1 MAINL
6 KSRLM
11 AAVLAITMSLQSS
24 SYASFNKNNKNEK
37 QELEN
42 SVKSSFNETEI
53 FKLSNRY
60 IVRDHLRKY
69 FDYFDNYDIVY
80 PYEELFLDA
89 EEKELILNSNT
100 QQCDFIFDGDI
111 DKLTQIITK
120 NSVDYLNNH
129 NNYFAALLPDSDHS
143 MWSNDYLVEQIYATN
158 YLQRFLKN
166 LVEDATNDIN
176 EDVHK
181 MQDLKVVFSLN
192 GEISDDGVILGQYQ
206 SEDNLCILFLDSIKY
221 LSSGC
226 SLDIDE
232 LIKSVLYHELN
243 HVRQFACDC
252 RIKKGQ
258 KNLTI
263 EYSNDNCNSFII
275 ESSAESALY
284 NSAPN
289 LYLIDANTYD
299 YTYETERTFES
310 LLLFLTIFDNSK
322 QLEGYY
328 NAIFDSNIGD
338 FCDFFA
344 VKSKED
350 ILELYKII
358 YAFDASYARNS
369 FIDKHYN
376 AEEIKDLTI
385 DDLNREVGFTYN
397 ISIFRW
403 VLRDL
408 VKYNLVSQDLT
419 LDENVYLFNLLQ
431 FLILDNSYSLEDAGY
446 KWYKKYNRVY
456 DDKFRKEF
464 NELSDMFQ
472 KFLIDYYNVDKSE
485 LDDILT
491 SLHEYSPTS
500 EDYKYWNMVSKNLD
514 EKFPRMNVITFTNPF
529 INSDVFSEYEPK
541 RSLSK

>member
-176 EDVHK
+176 EDIHK

-192 GEISDDGVILGQYQ
+192 GKISDDGVILGQYQ

-243 HVRQFACDC
+243 QVRQFACDC

-284 NSAPN
+284 NSEPN

-350 ILELYKII
+350 IL
-358 YAFDASYARNS
+358 
-369 FIDKHYN
+369 
-376 AEEIKDLTI
+376 
-385 DDLNREVGFTYN
+385 
-397 ISIFRW
+397 
-403 VLRDL
+403 
-408 VKYNLVSQDLT
+408 
-419 LDENVYLFNLLQ
+419 
-431 FLILDNSYSLEDAGY
+431 
-446 KWYKKYNRVY
+446 
-456 DDKFRKEF
+456 
-464 NELSDMFQ
+464 
-472 KFLIDYYNVDKSE
+472 
-485 LDDILT
+485 
-491 SLHEYSPTS
+491 
-500 EDYKYWNMVSKNLD
+500 
-514 EKFPRMNVITFTNPF
+514 
-529 INSDVFSEYEPK
+529 
-541 RSLSK
+541 